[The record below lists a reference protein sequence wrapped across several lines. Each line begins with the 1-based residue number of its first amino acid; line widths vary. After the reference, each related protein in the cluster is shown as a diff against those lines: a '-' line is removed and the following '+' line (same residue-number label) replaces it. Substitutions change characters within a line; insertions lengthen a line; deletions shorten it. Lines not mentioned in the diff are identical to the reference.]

1 MIYNTKSLMLA
12 YKQRKMFADKQL
24 KRWNV
29 YQQTYTYQNE
39 NSINKKTLWVFSIES
54 EYFLWHNRAFF

>member
-39 NSINKKTLWVFSIES
+39 NSITL
-54 EYFLWHNRAFF
+54 